1 MRISRTTLNRNWLW
15 STLAT
20 VAVGAILGTLDT
32 RLKLLTGAGTADLQ
46 DFNSAAQFAVAFHS
60 WGVHGYLAR
69 AGFNLGFDY
78 LFMPLY
84 AVAFFY
90 SGILTMET
98 FAPRPGLLRR
108 LLILAAMAPVVAAGL
123 DAVENAL
130 ELTLLWN
137 GPTDSLAATAH
148 MVSTAKWIGIAIGF
162 ALLMGAVL
170 ARVQAWQKGR
180 LKGLNPSP

>member
-15 STLAT
+15 STLA
-20 VAVGAILGTLDT
+20 AIAAGIVLGMFDT

-46 DFNSAAQFAVAFHS
+46 DFTTAAQFSAAFHA
-60 WGVHGYLAR
+60 WGVHAYLAR

-84 AVAFFY
+84 AAAFFY
-90 SGILTMET
+90 SGILTMEA

-108 LLILAAMAPVVAAGL
+108 LLTLASMAPVAAAGL

-130 ELTLLWN
+130 ELAMLWN
-137 GPTDSLAATAH
+137 GPSENLAGIAH
-148 MVSTAKWIGIAIGF
+148 TISTAKWVGIVIGF
-162 ALLMGAVL
+162 ALLAGAVL
-170 ARVQAWQKGR
+170 ARVQAWQKTR

>member
-170 ARVQAWQKGR
+170 ARVQAWQKER

>member
-1 MRISRTTLNRNWLW
+1 MRISRSTLNRNWLW

-20 VAVGAILGTLDT
+20 ILVGAVLGGLDA
-32 RLKLLTGAGTADLQ
+32 RLKLLTGASTGDLQ
-46 DFNSAAQFAVAFHS
+46 DFATAAQFEAAFHA
-60 WGVHGYLAR
+60 WGVHAYLAR

-90 SGILTMET
+90 SGILTMEA

-108 LLILAAMAPVVAAGL
+108 LLTLAAMAPVAATGL

-130 ELTLLWN
+130 ELTMLWN
-137 GPTDSLAATAH
+137 GPTDGLAGIAH
-148 MVSTAKWIGIAIGF
+148 TVSTAKWVGVMTGF
-162 ALLMGAVL
+162 ALLVGAVL
-170 ARVQAWQKGR
+170 ARVQAWQKAR
-180 LKGLNPSP
+180 LKGLNPSA

>member
-1 MRISRTTLNRNWLW
+1 MRISRTTLTRNWLW

-20 VAVGAILGTLDT
+20 LLVGAVLGMLDT
-32 RLKLLTGAGTADLQ
+32 RLKLLSGAGTADLQ
-46 DFNSAAQFAVAFHS
+46 NFNSAAEFAVAFHA
-60 WGVHGYLAR
+60 WGVHAWLAR

-108 LLILAAMAPVVAAGL
+108 LLTLAAMAPVAAAGL

-130 ELTLLWN
+130 QLTMLWN
-137 GPTDSLAATAH
+137 GPTDGLAAIAH
-148 MVSTAKWIGIAIGF
+148 TVSTAKWVGITLGF
-162 ALLMGAVL
+162 ALLLGAVL
-170 ARVQAWQKGR
+170 AQVQAWQKAR
-180 LKGLNPSP
+180 LKGLNPNP